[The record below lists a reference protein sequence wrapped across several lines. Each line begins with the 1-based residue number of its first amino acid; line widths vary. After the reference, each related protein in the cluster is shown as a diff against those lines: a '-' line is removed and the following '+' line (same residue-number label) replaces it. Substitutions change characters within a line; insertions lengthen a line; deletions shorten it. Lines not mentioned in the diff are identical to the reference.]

1 MFTAHNIT
9 PPDSESQT
17 LRDLIE
23 DNLDKAVDYESDTV
37 FLGPDGSPLSTF
49 TGEDD
54 TRHAQNPFPERGAP
68 DALTALRDPPDV
80 SSTATVTNPLD
91 EQQQRSIDQEEGA
104 KRRTK
109 NMTRLQDHR
118 QYRFKPPTV

>member
-1 MFTAHNIT
+1 MT
-9 PPDSESQT
+9 PPGTKSQT

-23 DNLDKAVDYESDTV
+23 GDIDEAVDYESETV
-37 FLGPDGSPLSTF
+37 FVGPDGPPLATV

-54 TRHAQNPFPERGAP
+54 TRHAPNPFPERGFA

-91 EQQQRSIDQEEGA
+91 EQQQQTIDQEEGA
-104 KRRTK
+104 KRLTK
-109 NMTRLQDHR
+109 NMERLQATDSTGSSHLR
-118 QYRFKPPTV
+118 WRNA